1 MGGDKIVEFSMLEKV
16 KFYGKEEE
24 NEFSKCTP
32 KQWSQRGDTVVQDA
46 QAGSEPPRK
55 GCADIWSQVTEAL
68 TWAICQGPDPNS
80 SQLPVLSLG
89 ASHSSNLRPSGPRLC
104 LRNGFPPTV
113 HSTSLNLDD
122 LRPCH
127 WVNSGNSLPYSGL
140 HLLIY
145 NRDSDPCQ
153 V

>member
-55 GCADIWSQVTEAL
+55 GCADIGSQVTEAL
-68 TWAICQGPDPNS
+68 SWAICQEPDPIS

-89 ASHSSNLRPSGPRLC
+89 GLSFLQPQAIWA
-104 LRNGFPPTV
+104 PTV
-113 HSTSLNLDD
+113 PEKWISTHCVQHQLKL
-122 LRPCH
+122 
-127 WVNSGNSLPYSGL
+127 G
-140 HLLIY
+140 
-145 NRDSDPCQ
+145 
-153 V
+153 

>member
-46 QAGSEPPRK
+46 QAGSPHVKDVLTLGHR
-55 GCADIWSQVTEAL
+55 SQR
-68 TWAICQGPDPNS
+68 
-80 SQLPVLSLG
+80 LSAGQSVRGQTPFPASCLFSLWG

-113 HSTSLNLDD
+113 YSTSLNLDD